1 MGETPI
7 VPSAVVRNLCIW
19 LDSNLS
25 VSTYMSNTCSSALY
39 HLYNIREIKRHPSH
53 EATETLVHAL
63 VTSRLDYCNSV
74 LPNLPSCEIKKIQRV
89 QNTAAKLINR
99 RSKFCHITPLLK
111 ELHWLPVTYRIQ
123 FKILVIA
130 CKVLHGM
137 APAYLE
143 DLVRPW
149 NNARYGL
156 RCASSYCI
164 QVPCIKSKKTHGD
177 RSFFVSA
184 AQLWNSLPFAVK
196 SANRL
201 SKAENP
207 SL

>member
-25 VSTYMSNTCSSALY
+25 MSTHMSNTCSSALY
-39 HLYNIREIKRHPSH
+39 HLYNIRKIKRYLSH

-74 LPNLPSCEIKKIQRV
+74 LHNLPSCEIKKIQRV
-89 QNTAAKLINR
+89 QNTAARLINR
-99 RSKFCHITPLLK
+99 RSKFCHITRLLK

-149 NNARYGL
+149 NNARYGYD
-156 RCASSYCI
+156 A
-164 QVPCIKSKKTHGD
+164 QVPTVFKFPVLSPRRHLAMD
-177 RSFFVSA
+177 H
-184 AQLWNSLPFAVK
+184 SLYLLRNYGTAF
-196 SANRL
+196 RL
-201 SKAENP
+201 
-207 SL
+207 L